1 MTEKPMHTP
10 VYLDYSAT
18 TPVDPRVVDA
28 MVHCLA
34 MDGVFGNPASRSHA
48 FGWQAEQAVE
58 HARGQLAELIG
69 ADPREIVFTSGATE
83 ADNLALKGAAHF
95 HRARGRHIITSSI
108 EHKAVLDSCKHLE
121 TEGFEVTYL
130 APQPS
135 GEIAPHSLAEALRD
149 DTVLVS
155 LMHANNE
162 TGVINDIA
170 ALGALC
176 RERGALF
183 HTDAA
188 QTVGKIAIDLKS
200 LPVDLLSVSAH
211 KFYGPKG
218 VGALFVRR
226 QPRVLIEP
234 QMHGGGHERGMRS
247 GTLPTHQV
255 VGMGK
260 AAELAAGQL
269 AEEEARIATL
279 RDAFWATVRD
289 CGDVVLHGEG
299 QPRLPGVLNIGF
311 GGVEGETLLMALKD
325 IAVSSG
331 SACTSATVEPS
342 HVLRAMGVEDRL
354 AHSSLRIT
362 LGRFTTEA
370 EAQFAASAI
379 CDTLQRLRRPR
390 PRSGTADG

>member
-1 MTEKPMHTP
+1 MKTP
-10 VYLDYSAT
+10 IYLDYSAT
-18 TPVDPRVVDA
+18 TPVDPRVVEA
-28 MVHCLA
+28 MVGCLGT
-34 MDGVFGNPASRSHA
+34 DGVFGNPASRSHA

-58 HARGQLAELIG
+58 HARGQVADLIG

-83 ADNLALKGAAHF
+83 SDNLALKGAAHF
-95 HRARGRHIITSSI
+95 HRERGRHIITSSI

-130 APQPS
+130 CPEPG
-135 GEIAPHSLAEALRD
+135 GEIAPASLAAALRD
-149 DTVLVS
+149 DTILVS

-162 TGVINDIA
+162 TGVLNDIA

-188 QTVGKIAIDLKS
+188 QSVGKVAINLKE
-200 LPVDLLSVSAH
+200 LPVDLLSISGH
-211 KFYGPKG
+211 KMYGPKG
-218 VGALFVRR
+218 VGALYVRR

-247 GTLPTHQV
+247 GTLPTHQI
-255 VGMGK
+255 VGLGEAARI
-260 AAELAAGQL
+260 AAEQL
-269 AEEEARIATL
+269 EADEARITAM
-279 RDAFWATVRD
+279 RDAFWETVRA
-289 CGDVVLHGEG
+289 CGDVELHGET

-331 SACTSATVEPS
+331 SACSSATVEPS
-342 HVLRAMGVEDRL
+342 HVLRGMGVEDQL

-362 LGRFTTEA
+362 LGRFTTDEEA
-370 EAQFAASAI
+370 RFAAEKL
-379 CDTLQRLRRPR
+379 CETLVRLRQPR
-390 PRSGTADG
+390 PRSGTHDG

>member
-1 MTEKPMHTP
+1 MEEFMRTP

-83 ADNLALKGAAHF
+83 SDNLALKGAAHF
-95 HRARGRHIITSSI
+95 HRDRGRHIITSSI
-108 EHKAVLDSCKHLE
+108 EHKAVLDSCKHLQS
-121 TEGFEVTYL
+121 EGFEVTWL
-130 APQPS
+130 APEPS
-135 GEIAPHSLAEALRD
+135 GEIAPQCLQQALRE

-170 ALGALC
+170 ALGTLC
-176 RERGALF
+176 REHGVLF

-188 QTVGKIAIDLKS
+188 QTVGKIAIDLKE

-218 VGALFVRR
+218 VGALYVRR

-255 VGMGK
+255 VGMGE
-260 AAELAAGQL
+260 AAEIAAGQL
-269 AEEEARIATL
+269 AEEGARIAAL
-279 RDAFWATVRD
+279 RDAFWARVRE
-289 CGDVVLHGEG
+289 CGDVVLHGED

-311 GGVEGETLLMALKD
+311 GGVEGETMLMALKD

-362 LGRFTTEA
+362 LGRFTTEE
-370 EAQFAASAI
+370 EAGFAAETI
-379 CDTLQRLRRPR
+379 CETLQRLRQPR

>member
-1 MTEKPMHTP
+1 MEELMRTP

-83 ADNLALKGAAHF
+83 SDNLALKGAAHF
-95 HRARGRHIITSSI
+95 HRDRGRHIITSSI
-108 EHKAVLDSCKHLE
+108 EHKAVLDSCKHLQS
-121 TEGFEVTYL
+121 EGFEVTWL
-130 APQPS
+130 APEPS
-135 GEIAPHSLAEALRD
+135 GEIAPQRLQQALRE

-170 ALGALC
+170 ALGTLC
-176 RERGALF
+176 REHGVLF

-188 QTVGKIAIDLKS
+188 QTVGKIAIDLKE

-218 VGALFVRR
+218 VGALYVRR

-255 VGMGK
+255 VGMGE
-260 AAELAAGQL
+260 AAEIAAGQL
-269 AEEEARIATL
+269 AEEGARIAAL
-279 RDAFWATVRD
+279 RDAFWARVRE
-289 CGDVVLHGEG
+289 CGDVVLHGED
-299 QPRLPGVLNIGF
+299 QPRLPGVLNIGS

-331 SACTSATVEPS
+331 SACTSAAVEPS

-362 LGRFTTEA
+362 LGRFTTEE
-370 EAQFAASAI
+370 EAGFAAETI
-379 CDTLQRLRRPR
+379 CETLQRLRQPR

>member
-1 MTEKPMHTP
+1 MSTP

-18 TPVDPRVVDA
+18 TPVDPRVVEA

-83 ADNLALKGAAHF
+83 SDNLALKGAAHF
-95 HRARGRHIITSSI
+95 HRDRGRHIITSSI
-108 EHKAVLDSCKHLE
+108 EHKAVLDSCKHLQS
-121 TEGFEVTYL
+121 EGFEVTWL
-130 APQPS
+130 APEPS
-135 GEIAPHSLAEALRD
+135 GEIAPQRLQQALRD

-170 ALGALC
+170 ALGTLC
-176 RERGALF
+176 REHGVLF

-188 QTVGKIAIDLKS
+188 QTVGKIAIDLNE

-218 VGALFVRR
+218 VGALYVRR

-255 VGMGK
+255 VGMGE
-260 AAELAAGQL
+260 AAEIAAGQL
-269 AEEEARIATL
+269 AEEGARIAAL
-279 RDAFWATVRD
+279 RDAFWARVRE
-289 CGDVVLHGEG
+289 CGDVVLHGED

-362 LGRFTTEA
+362 LGRYTTEEEA
-370 EAQFAASAI
+370 EFAADRI
-379 CDTLQRLRRPR
+379 CETLQRLRQPR

>member
-1 MTEKPMHTP
+1 
-10 VYLDYSAT
+10 
-18 TPVDPRVVDA
+18 
-28 MVHCLA
+28 
-34 MDGVFGNPASRSHA
+34 VFGNPASRSHA

-83 ADNLALKGAAHF
+83 SDNLALKGAAHF
-95 HRARGRHIITSSI
+95 HRDRGRHIITSSI
-108 EHKAVLDSCKHLE
+108 EHKAVLDSCKHLQS
-121 TEGFEVTYL
+121 EGFEVTWL
-130 APQPS
+130 APEPS
-135 GEIAPHSLAEALRD
+135 GEIAPQCLQQALRE

-170 ALGALC
+170 ALGTLC
-176 RERGALF
+176 REHGVLF

-188 QTVGKIAIDLKS
+188 QTVGKIAIDLKE

-218 VGALFVRR
+218 VGALYVRR

-255 VGMGK
+255 VGMGE
-260 AAELAAGQL
+260 AAEIAAGQL
-269 AEEEARIATL
+269 AEEGARIAAL
-279 RDAFWATVRD
+279 RDAFWARVRE
-289 CGDVVLHGEG
+289 CGDVVLHGED

-311 GGVEGETLLMALKD
+311 GGVEGETMLMALKD

-362 LGRFTTEA
+362 LGRFTTEE
-370 EAQFAASAI
+370 EAGFAAETI
-379 CDTLQRLRRPR
+379 CETLQRLRQPR